1 VNVLVWQ
8 VAVLPV
14 GVGRVAVGWVAVRSP
29 SLVAVSMLSPAPM
42 RRPVP
47 AEANWV
53 PTPRHDV
60 NNSGD
65 DGRVVEGS
73 VRRSDQ
79 SA

>member
-14 GVGRVAVGWVAVRSP
+14 GVGRVAVRSP
-29 SLVAVSMLSPAPM
+29 SLVAVSTLSPAPM

-53 PTPRHDV
+53 PIPRHDV

-65 DGRVVEGS
+65 DERVVEGS